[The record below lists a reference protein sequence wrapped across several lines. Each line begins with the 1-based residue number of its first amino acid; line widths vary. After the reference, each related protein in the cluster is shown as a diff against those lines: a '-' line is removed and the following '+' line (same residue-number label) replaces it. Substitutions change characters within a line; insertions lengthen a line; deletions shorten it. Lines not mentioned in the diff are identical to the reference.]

1 MKNIKKILFLTF
13 CMIIITGCGKNSS
26 ENTIKKLTKKI
37 DEAESY
43 HLEGILDI
51 VNNENTYTYDVDVSY
66 KKENNFKVS
75 LKNKT
80 NNHEQIILRN
90 NEGVYVLTPSLNK
103 SFKFQSE
110 WPYNNSQ
117 SYLLKNIVNDIN
129 NDPEYV
135 TEEIENGYIIT
146 TKTNY
151 SNNKELKK
159 QKIYIDKDK
168 DIYQVEVLDENNN
181 IKIKMLI
188 NKIDYNPNYNEDTF
202 KLENNMTTSKEQE
215 ENVSK
220 IDDII
225 YPMYIPE
232 NTFLSSQDK
241 VSKENGERVI
251 MTFSGDNPFMLIQET
266 INQNEKGITTV
277 NGEPC
282 QLYNSI
288 GIIDKTSIT
297 WVDKGVEYYL
307 ASNTLNQEELMSVAN
322 SLTTAAIQK

>member
-1 MKNIKKILFLTF
+1 MKNIKKFLFLTF